1 MTELPLSKSASLEL
15 WLAKA
20 FWRIQYNTNQV
31 FNTLQQNNKCRS
43 KYIYEAVISINT
55 YQVKQVY

>member
-1 MTELPLSKSASLEL
+1 MTELPLSKSGSLEL
-15 WLAKA
+15 WLATA

-43 KYIYEAVISINT
+43 KYIYEPVISINT